1 LGIIRYL
8 YWGSDASYNA
18 MNLTVDKRM
27 SHGLQF
33 QVAYTWSK
41 SIDDNSSTI
50 AGDTFLNSLNSLF
63 WFAPKSLRGLSD
75 FNVAHSASI
84 NALWALPTPQSFN
97 GLAKAAVGGW
107 QVGGI
112 FKINTGV
119 PTTVIFNGDPMG
131 LGNGGADQFGIPNH
145 IPGCDP
151 VNHNYIGGTSPSYI
165 NGNCYTLPTVSASSP
180 LAAQCGTFSGAA
192 TPPPSG
198 QVYCANLLGN
208 AGRNTVVGPKLVN
221 LDFSATKNIP
231 MHRISETFNVQF
243 RAEIF
248 NIFNHSNFVPPEPTN
263 GAGIFDETGAVVANG
278 FMDTL
283 ATQPRDVQFALKL
296 IW

>member
-1 LGIIRYL
+1 
-8 YWGSDASYNA
+8 
-18 MNLTVDKRM
+18 
-27 SHGLQF
+27 
-33 QVAYTWSK
+33 
-41 SIDDNSSTI
+41 
-50 AGDTFLNSLNSLF
+50 
-63 WFAPKSLRGLSD
+63 
-75 FNVAHSASI
+75 
-84 NALWALPTPQSFN
+84 
-97 GLAKAAVGGW
+97 
-107 QVGGI
+107 
-112 FKINTGV
+112 
-119 PTTVIFNGDPMG
+119 MG

-231 MHRISETFNVQF
+231 IHRISETFNVQF